1 MQVILQA
8 LSDSRCPVLL
18 CQSRKV
24 LCMEMHS
31 SIRTE
36 DVRVGIYR
44 CNQPWCAKCG
54 PTIQPTSYRGASTML
69 NSNNSPLESLAAFAI
84 TFAVG
89 ILSTIALGKY
99 IEKVRRDAL
108 QLVANL
114 D

>member
-1 MQVILQA
+1 
-8 LSDSRCPVLL
+8 
-18 CQSRKV
+18 
-24 LCMEMHS
+24 
-31 SIRTE
+31 
-36 DVRVGIYR
+36 
-44 CNQPWCAKCG
+44 
-54 PTIQPTSYRGASTML
+54 ML

-108 QLVANL
+108 QSVANL